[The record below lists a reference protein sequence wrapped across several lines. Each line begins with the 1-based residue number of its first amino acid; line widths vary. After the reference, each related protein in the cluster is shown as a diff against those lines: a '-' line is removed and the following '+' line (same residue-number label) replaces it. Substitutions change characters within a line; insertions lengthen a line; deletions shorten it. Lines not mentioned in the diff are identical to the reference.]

1 MSESASGQAFRY
13 QNAHWL
19 WISAIVIVADQ
30 ITKQL
35 VVRSFDLYDRLV
47 IAPFFNLVRLHN
59 TGAAFSMF
67 AGATPLFFVALTV
80 VVSIGILMWLRRN
93 PHTDRLVGAS
103 LALILGGALGNAID
117 RVARGH
123 VIDFLDL
130 HAAGY
135 HWPAFNIA
143 DCAITVGA
151 ALLLLDMWRKRGES

>member
-1 MSESASGQAFRY
+1 MSESASGRAFRY

-80 VVSIGILMWLRRN
+80 VVSIGILIWLRRN
-93 PHTDRLVGAS
+93 PHTERLVGAS
-103 LALILGGALGNAID
+103 LALILGGALGNAVD

-151 ALLLLDMWRKRGES
+151 ALLLLDMWRKRGRS